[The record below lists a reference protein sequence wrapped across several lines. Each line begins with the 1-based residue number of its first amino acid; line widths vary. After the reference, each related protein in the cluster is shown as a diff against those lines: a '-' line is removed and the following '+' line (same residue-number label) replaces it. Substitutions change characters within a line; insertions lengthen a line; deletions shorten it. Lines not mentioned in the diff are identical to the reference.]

1 MRELGPEAKEA
12 VVTTGQQ
19 LIEQG
24 REQGIQQGI
33 QQGSQRVLLP
43 LLRQRFGDEVD
54 SQVEQRIAG
63 ASVEQIDTWT
73 TRLLSAA
80 TLAEIFAD

>member
-43 LLRQRFGDEVD
+43 
-54 SQVEQRIAG
+54 
-63 ASVEQIDTWT
+63 
-73 TRLLSAA
+73 
-80 TLAEIFAD
+80 